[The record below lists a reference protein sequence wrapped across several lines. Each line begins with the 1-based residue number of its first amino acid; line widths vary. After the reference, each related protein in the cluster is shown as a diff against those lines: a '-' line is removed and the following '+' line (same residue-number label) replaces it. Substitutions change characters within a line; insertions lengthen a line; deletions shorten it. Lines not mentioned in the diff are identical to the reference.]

1 MLKSTISNNSPGH
14 SHNEHTFEVGL
25 SSDICPGNISKRR
38 NKMIPKWMTQN
49 DVNERFLRNDK
60 FKNEIRLDLKTKSFD
75 ELIEIVDQTNNSEN
89 SHSNTIS
96 DEFKMF
102 EAMKEL
108 KRRNKNYKKTM
119 KWLETVGK

>member
-1 MLKSTISNNSPGH
+1 MLKSTISNYLPGH

>member
-1 MLKSTISNNSPGH
+1 MTS
-14 SHNEHTFEVGL
+14 
-25 SSDICPGNISKRR
+25 
-38 NKMIPKWMTQN
+38 KWMTQN